1 MITRETII
9 NKIQQMPE
17 PYLGELYEIIKNF
30 EVARKN
36 EKPKQSLM
44 AKLRSIKMFAPSDF
58 SQTADLFDRSSQQ
71 GFINRC

>member
-30 EVARKN
+30 EATRQK
-36 EKPKQSLM
+36 EQPKQSLM
-44 AKLRSIKMFAPSDF
+44 AKLRNIKISASSDF
-58 SQTADLFDRSSQQ
+58 SQTADLYVAGDKP
-71 GFINRC
+71 